1 MATGFISSLH
11 DADDDCDDD
20 DNDDNDDDDDDDDD
34 EVTLPNVMA
43 LLLHSPPSNDG
54 KTVPGQLAVHNASH
68 GSHQQYAHLETHLC
82 FIIAKTRYVHM
93 FNLIWPLRI
102 FARTM
107 QILQMRTL
115 LGELL
120 PEISSQFTLQHF
132 LKFAHPDFFQ
142 QRFSTEMKKKDHALS
157 LQIADMRLKTNI

>member
-1 MATGFISSLH
+1 MMMMTTMMMMMTMMMMRSLFQMSLPSCFIAH
-11 DADDDCDDD
+11 Q
-20 DNDDNDDDDDDDDD
+20 
-34 EVTLPNVMA
+34 VMME
-43 LLLHSPPSNDG
+43 

-82 FIIAKTRYVHM
+82 FRIAKTRYVHM

-120 PEISSQFTLQHF
+120 PKISSQFTLQHF
-132 LKFAHPDFFQ
+132 LKFAYQDFSQ
-142 QRFSTEMKKKDHALS
+142 QRFSTEMKKKDPALFLS
-157 LQIADMRLKTNI
+157 RTLF